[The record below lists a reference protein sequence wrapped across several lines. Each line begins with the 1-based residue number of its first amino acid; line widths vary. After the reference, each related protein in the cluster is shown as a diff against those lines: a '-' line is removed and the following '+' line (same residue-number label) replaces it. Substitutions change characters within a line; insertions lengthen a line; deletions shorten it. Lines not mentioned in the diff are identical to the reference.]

1 MKYKHIVFDIDGTLI
16 DTEYAV
22 LHSLQ
27 ETIKEL
33 SGRKIPCSEL
43 RFALGITGTDAL
55 KKLEI
60 KDTSYAIELWD
71 KNMRNYTNTIKVFDG
86 IVELLKNLLS
96 LDYKMGIVTSKT
108 REEFTHDFCPFGISH
123 YFKTII
129 CADDTQEHKPNAAPI
144 LKYMEL
150 SKTDNSKVLYIGDS
164 KYDSKCAENA
174 GIDFALAVWG
184 SHNKHIKADYF
195 FDEVN
200 LEESDLLFLPGGPG
214 HKSYME
220 NEKLLNALKEHDKKG
235 KRIAA
240 ICAAPSILGRI
251 GLLKGKK
258 ATCFPGFEKYLDGAQ
273 VLLAPVRVVT
283 DGNITTSRGMGT
295 SVDLGLEIVKL
306 LISEEKAKELAAS
319 TQYAD

>member
-60 KDTSYAIELWD
+60 KNTSHAIELWD

-86 IVELLKNLLS
+86 IIELLKNLLS

-150 SKTDNSKVLYIGDS
+150 SKTDHSKVLYIGDS
-164 KYDSKCAENA
+164 KYDSKCAEDA

-195 FDEVN
+195 FR
-200 LEESDLLFLPGGPG
+200 
-214 HKSYME
+214 K
-220 NEKLLNALKEHDKKG
+220 
-235 KRIAA
+235 
-240 ICAAPSILGRI
+240 
-251 GLLKGKK
+251 
-258 ATCFPGFEKYLDGAQ
+258 TC
-273 VLLAPVRVVT
+273 
-283 DGNITTSRGMGT
+283 
-295 SVDLGLEIVKL
+295 
-306 LISEEKAKELAAS
+306 
-319 TQYAD
+319 

>member
-22 LHSLQ
+22 LHSLK

-33 SGRKIPCSEL
+33 SERDIPCSEL
-43 RFALGITGTDAL
+43 KFALGITGTDAL

-60 KDTSYAIELWD
+60 KETSYALELWD

-86 IVELLKNLLS
+86 IIELLRELQC
-96 LDYKMGIVTSKT
+96 LDYEMGIVTSKT

-129 CADDTQEHKPNAAPI
+129 CADDTQKHKPSAEPL

-184 SHNKHIKADYF
+184 SHNKHIKANYF
-195 FDEVN
+195 
-200 LEESDLLFLPGGPG
+200 LERPADLLTAIT
-214 HKSYME
+214 S
-220 NEKLLNALKEHDKKG
+220 KKVHL
-235 KRIAA
+235 R
-240 ICAAPSILGRI
+240 
-251 GLLKGKK
+251 
-258 ATCFPGFEKYLDGAQ
+258 
-273 VLLAPVRVVT
+273 
-283 DGNITTSRGMGT
+283 
-295 SVDLGLEIVKL
+295 
-306 LISEEKAKELAAS
+306 
-319 TQYAD
+319 